1 MSDIAIIITLV
12 MAIGSFT
19 ISGVLLAGIINNK
32 DYLADIAKKIF

>member
-1 MSDIAIIITLV
+1 MSGIAIIITLV

-32 DYLADIAKKIF
+32 DYFSIAAKKIF